1 MPTYNYQEGWL
12 VALRAITDDAA
23 YTAKAAVVTANCT
36 YIGVLKAGSG
46 FDIQPSYTERDNVG
60 NLLNLKFELT
70 IDVDVLTEIGST
82 LRGYLDGVT
91 LSLLYVPKAY
101 ATVDREAA
109 TIVLG
114 AGTGVLFCPTEL
126 FVGDAYKLGQQE
138 VTAIKITGKCERTT
152 KAALRKTVT
161 TSNT

>member
-12 VALRAITDDAA
+12 VALRSTTDDAA
-23 YTAKAAVVTANCT
+23 YTAKNALVTANCT

-60 NLLNLKFELT
+60 NILNLKFELT
-70 IDVDVLTEIGST
+70 IDVDVITAVGAT

-91 LSLLYVPKAY
+91 LALAYIPKAY
-101 ATVDREAA
+101 ATVDRENG
-109 TIVLG
+109 TITLG
-114 AGTGVLFCPTEL
+114 AGTGTLFCPTEL

-152 KAALRKTVT
+152 KASLRKTVT